1 MKTWRACDYE
11 RIEKAILFL
20 EENRSRRPGL
30 KEVAEAVNLSGFH
43 FQQLFKRWAGISP
56 KRFLQAL
63 IIEHAKEVLKNPG
76 GLIDVACEAGLSGP
90 GRPHD
95 LFVKIEAITPN
106 EFRNHGAGLS
116 IRYGF
121 HKTPFG
127 ECFIAITERG
137 VSNLAF
143 VTTADRAKVVC
154 GLKKQWRRARFIEDR
169 RATRRYAEMIFGDM
183 NRDAHI
189 TLHLKGT
196 NFQIKVWQA
205 LLKIA
210 PGKVSSYEDM
220 ARMVGRPSAVRPV
233 ANAVARNPVAYLI
246 PCHRIIRKT
255 GAIGGYRW
263 GRVRK
268 KMMLALEAAA
278 QDSCSFEK

>member
-1 MKTWRACDYE
+1 MKTWRACDYK

-43 FQQLFKRWAGISP
+43 FQRLFKRRAGISP

-63 IIEHAKEVLKNPG
+63 TIEHAEEVLKNSG
-76 GLIDVACEAGLSGP
+76 SLLDVVCEAGLSGP
-90 GRPHD
+90 RRLHD

-121 HKTPFG
+121 HRTPFG
-127 ECFIAITERG
+127 ECLIAITERG
-137 VSNLAF
+137 VTNLAF
-143 VTTADRAKVVC
+143 VTAADRAKAVR
-154 GLKKQWRRARFIEDR
+154 GLKRHWRRARFIEDR

-183 NRDAHI
+183 NRGAHI
-189 TLHLKGT
+189 TLYLKGT

-210 PGKVSSYEDM
+210 PGKVSSYEDI
-220 ARMVGRPSAVRPV
+220 AGMVGRPSAVRPV

-246 PCHRIIRKT
+246 PCHRVIRKT

-263 GRVRK
+263 GMVRK
-268 KMMLALEAAA
+268 KIMLALEAAA
-278 QDSCSFEK
+278 QESCSFEK